1 MRRGVARAIAGA
13 TAAGAVI
20 ATFGLTAAG
29 TASAATGSVAVV
41 YGNHYAGY
49 DTAKGNNWLFRYVA
63 TTLPVKA
70 CRIAPSKN
78 PVAGTQL
85 WSGTRWLAEIAVF
98 CNGGAGS
105 VVFYDKKS
113 ATTHAQGAFRLSP
126 RTGDRLRIII
136 SRNVSGH
143 QDSFTA
149 TDLRTRQSQTVR
161 VTTSAAVVYHH
172 AFVGSII
179 ARNADVMPLPAA
191 RKLLWSFANT
201 RVVTY
206 GGVRGTLLGPWATF
220 EEIDRTS
227 GGVTVMYPGSLS
239 SGGAAF
245 STYLHAAH

>member
-1 MRRGVARAIAGA
+1 MRRNIVRAIAGA

-20 ATFGLTAAG
+20 GTFGLTTAG
-29 TASAATGSVAVV
+29 AASAATAPVVV

-49 DTAKGNNWLFRYVA
+49 DTAYNNNWLFRYVA
-63 TTLPVKA
+63 TTMPVKA
-70 CRIAPSKN
+70 CRIAASKN
-78 PVAGTQL
+78 PVAETQL
-85 WSGTRWLAEIAVF
+85 WSGTRWLAGITVL

-105 VVFYDKKS
+105 VFFYDQKS
-113 ATTHAQGAFRLSP
+113 ATAHAQGGFRLSP
-126 RTGDRLRIII
+126 RTGDRLRITI
-136 SRNVSGH
+136 SRNVPAR
-143 QDSFTA
+143 QDSFTV
-149 TDLRTRQSQTVR
+149 TDLRSRQSQTVR

-172 AFVGSII
+172 AFVGSLI

-206 GGVRGTLLGPWATF
+206 GGVRGTLLGPWTTF

-245 STYLHAAH
+245 STYLHAAR